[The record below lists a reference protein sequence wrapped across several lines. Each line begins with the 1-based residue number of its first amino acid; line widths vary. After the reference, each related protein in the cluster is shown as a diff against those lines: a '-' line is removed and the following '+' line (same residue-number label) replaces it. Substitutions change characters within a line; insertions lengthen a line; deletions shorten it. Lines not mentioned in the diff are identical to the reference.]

1 MYEFRYGGLPRGGVI
16 RGGTGVTEPTNGAPG
31 ARTLYKYDFAVGK
44 YWTPHDAW
52 RGDLVTYV
60 SIIGYTTLDD
70 RGPTCSYLS
79 LTPGFRFHIQ
89 NNYYFSAGVEVPVTG
104 PKIDNFAFA
113 PMFWITKSS

>member
-1 MYEFRYGGLPRGGVI
+1 VL
-16 RGGTGVTEPTNGAPG
+16 RGGTGVTVPTSGGAG

-52 RGDLVTYV
+52 PSDLVTYL

-70 RGPTCSYLS
+70 RGPTYSYLS
-79 LTPGFRFHIQ
+79 LTPGLRFHVG

-104 PKIDNFAFA
+104 PKTENFAFA
-113 PMFWITKSS
+113 PTFWITKSW